1 VILDKEVDNTFLH
14 LPLNINIISQQKTV
28 NLQSD
33 GNSYLEFHV
42 PFSTFYSYKEEGLL
56 HGQGIT
62 TFI

>member
-14 LPLNINIISQQKTV
+14 LPLNFNIISQQKTV

-42 PFSTFYSYKEEGLL
+42 PFSTKADRTLFRSYLK
-56 HGQGIT
+56 
-62 TFI
+62 